1 MTECAAYCRSKT
13 MNVNG
18 EITIAIENKQITL
31 LLSSTNRNYS
41 KRDGDQINNIKPER
55 EGKRKR
61 TYNVQRE
68 SST

>member
-1 MTECAAYCRSKT
+1 MTECAAYCLSKT

-18 EITIAIENKQITL
+18 EITVAIENKQITL

-41 KRDGDQINNIKPER
+41 KRDGDKIKNIKLER